1 MRTLQISDKSEAV
14 GIKENIKALRWIIG
28 RTRKHLWMVGIV
40 AVIGAV
46 ISGCY
51 IWFALLSRQIID
63 AALGSQPRREIISIA
78 LVIVSVLLL
87 QVVLSIISNNI
98 RIRALCRMEY
108 NLKNTVFIS
117 VTKKKYK
124 ELTAFHTGELLN
136 RLMRDAENI
145 ALAVT
150 ELIVRPV
157 SYITRIAAGVA
168 VLITISPVFTLVFA
182 GCAAVLLIFG
192 RTYKKRIKP
201 LYKKCLE
208 SEGVIRGYTA
218 ESLDNMVVIKSFG
231 AADMTLKK
239 IMRLQGKNYKARLR
253 RNVVNNIASTLSYL
267 VFTAGYYIALTWG
280 AFAVSGGAMSLG
292 TLVSLLQIISQ
303 VQAPIK
309 SASGLMPQ
317 FYEMTASTERLI
329 ELEELEEESAEQ
341 LPEPKSNAVKDRS
354 FNSLNIGNIS
364 FCYNNTNDKN
374 VLDNFSMVLKKGEIV
389 GISGLSGIGKTTI
402 FKLILGLYS
411 PDSGRMYF
419 DTEGGTIDT
428 DERTRRYFGFVP
440 QGNLIFS
447 GSLRDNIIY
456 AAGDNSTMQE
466 QELADIISVC
476 RLEQLAADLK
486 DGIDTEVGER
496 GFSLSEGQIQRV
508 AIARAIASKAP
519 ILLLD
524 EFTSAL
530 DQETELSLF
539 DGIKKL
545 GRSCIIISHKKGT
558 LAHCDRVVTVG

>member
-1 MRTLQISDKSEAV
+1 
-14 GIKENIKALRWIIG
+14 
-28 RTRKHLWMVGIV
+28 MVGIV